1 MNKMNKIII
10 NLKCPKC
17 HFPARAEVKNK
28 LYKFLIYTC
37 PKCSNNVVY
46 YKNKVDILSNKYVES
61 LRKKKKLQFCGDALF
76 PLSKNI
82 KKKKT
87 EEITQDKII
96 DLKILLET
104 EKDVDT
110 FLSKI

>member
-1 MNKMNKIII
+1 MNKTVI
-10 NLKCPKC
+10 NLECPKC
-17 HFPARAEVKNK
+17 HFPARAEVKDK

-37 PKCSNNVVY
+37 PKCHSNVVY
-46 YKNKVDILSNKYVES
+46 YKNKIDILSNKYMES

-76 PLSKNI
+76 PTLPKVI

-87 EEITQDKII
+87 GKFTQEEIT
-96 DLKILLET
+96 DLRILLET
-104 EKDVDT
+104 EQDVDT